1 MCKSLSMLSMLFLLN
16 ACGFVEKNE
25 AQTIQS
31 SEAAIQE
38 SFQQKQQEVIALE
51 TAENITENKE
61 IVVQGV
67 PLERTS
73 ESTVYSDITRL
84 LKERYDLL
92 NELSCEWVSTV
103 DSKDTISV
111 NLPGGNETVM
121 DRVKVA
127 DSWEYYEE
135 KARMIYDDAYIQEVF
150 TPYYVGNIYME
161 EDGKLYRTEADG
173 FVWGIDETSVK
184 IWKQQGGNRYV
195 VSGKEQNEMTSD
207 VIFIV
212 RKAENKDNKYEIID
226 EIKLYQEW

>member
-1 MCKSLSMLSMLFLLN
+1 MLSMLFLLN

-25 AQTIQS
+25 AQTTQS
-31 SEAAIQE
+31 NEATIQE
-38 SFQQKQQEVIALE
+38 SVQQKQQEVIASE

-67 PLERTS
+67 PLDRTS
-73 ESTVYSDITRL
+73 ESTVYSDVTRL

-135 KARMIYDDAYIQEVF
+135 KARMIYD
-150 TPYYVGNIYME
+150 
-161 EDGKLYRTEADG
+161 DGKLYRTEADG

-226 EIKLYQEW
+226 EIKLYQE

>member
-1 MCKSLSMLSMLFLLN
+1 M
-16 ACGFVEKNE
+16 
-25 AQTIQS
+25 
-31 SEAAIQE
+31 
-38 SFQQKQQEVIALE
+38 
-51 TAENITENKE
+51 
-61 IVVQGV
+61 
-67 PLERTS
+67 
-73 ESTVYSDITRL
+73 
-84 LKERYDLL
+84 L

-150 TPYYVGNIYME
+150 TPYYVGNIYTE

>member
-1 MCKSLSMLSMLFLLN
+1 MLSMLFLLN

-25 AQTIQS
+25 AQTTQS
-31 SEAAIQE
+31 NEATIQE
-38 SFQQKQQEVIALE
+38 SVQQKQQEVIASE

-67 PLERTS
+67 PLDRTS
-73 ESTVYSDITRL
+73 ESTVYSDVTRL

-127 DSWEYYEE
+127 DSWGYYEE

-226 EIKLYQEW
+226 EIKLYQE